1 MNDILKQ
8 LPHEL
13 LSLSHQL
20 TADLPQA
27 EVYLAGGAVRD
38 LLLERPTKDYDLV
51 VRGVPADKLENWLE
65 RQGKVNL
72 VGKTFGVFKW
82 QPSSWP
88 YEDIDVAL
96 PRTEHTLSHSGEY
109 RDFNVQSDPNLPI
122 EQDLQRR
129 DFTINALA
137 LNLAT
142 GELLDSGGGEADI
155 RAKII
160 RTVGKAEE
168 RLQEDSS
175 RVLRA
180 LRLACQLDFTI
191 DKNTWLAITAASE
204 LVAVGKI
211 NHNWLVPR
219 EIIAREF
226 LKSLIATPVKTLDL
240 YSDSG
245 LLKHLLPEIEALK
258 NTPQPEIF
266 HSEGDVYEHTKLA
279 LEGLSSPDWH
289 HYFGPSKP
297 SLNVFLGLVLHDIG
311 KPLTLETPETH
322 GVDRIRTHNHEIV
335 GRDLARHLIEQLRLT
350 SYVDNDYGQ
359 INSDQ
364 VAWLVEKHLLLA
376 HGQVAEFKPSTIHRY
391 FLADEDKGQELLQV
405 IFADIY
411 ATRPS
416 DGRNL
421 LLGLDE
427 LLRRIKELKKSLP
440 PEGLKLLLGGQE
452 IMTEFD
458 LRPGPKIGQLLEA
471 LKEAQLEKRVTTREE
486 AIKYLKEKQNEFLI
500 TNS

>member
-1 MNDILKQ
+1 MDKLGLLKK
-8 LPHEL
+8 LPPEL
-13 LSLSHQL
+13 TNLSQKLA
-20 TADLPQA
+20 ADLPGA
-27 EVYLAGGAVRD
+27 EVWLVGGAVRD

-51 VRGVPADKLENWLE
+51 VRGLAADKLEDWLGGM
-65 RQGKVNL
+65 GKVNL

-96 PRTEHTLSHSGEY
+96 PRTEHTLKQSGEY
-109 RDFNVQSDPNLPI
+109 RDFSVQSDPSLPI

-137 LNLAT
+137 LNLAS
-142 GELLDSGGGEADI
+142 GELVDPSGGETDL
-155 RAKII
+155 RAQII
-160 RTVGKAEE
+160 RTVGQAEE
-168 RLQEDSS
+168 RLQEDLS
-175 RVLRA
+175 RVLRG

-191 DKNTWLAITAASE
+191 EKNTWLTITAMGE
-204 LVAVGKI
+204 QVANGQI
-211 NHNWLVPR
+211 NNNWLVPR
-219 EIIAREF
+219 EVIAREF
-226 LKSLIATPVKTLDL
+226 LKSLIANPVKILDL

-245 LLKHLLPEIEALK
+245 LLKYLLPEIEALK

-279 LEGLSSPDWH
+279 LTGLSSPDWH
-289 HYFGPSKP
+289 YYFGSSKP
-297 SLNVFLGLVLHDIG
+297 SLNVLLGLVLHDIG

-335 GRDLARHLIEQLRLT
+335 GRDLARRLIEQLRLT

-376 HGQVAEFKPSTIHRY
+376 HGQPAEFKPSTIHRY

-427 LLRRIKELKKSLP
+427 LLRRIKELKNSLP
-440 PEGLKLLLGGQE
+440 QEGLKLLLGGQE
-452 IMTEFD
+452 IMVEFD

-486 AIKYLKEKQNEFLI
+486 AIKYLKNK
-500 TNS
+500 S

>member
-1 MNDILKQ
+1 MANLLKK
-8 LPHEL
+8 LPPEL
-13 LSLSHQL
+13 ISLSHQL
-20 TADLPQA
+20 MADLPKAQ
-27 EVYLAGGAVRD
+27 VYLVGGAVRD
-38 LLLERPTKDYDLV
+38 LLLKRLTKDYDLV
-51 VRGVPADKLENWLE
+51 IRGIAADKLETWLAG
-65 RQGKVNL
+65 RGKVNL

-82 QPSSWP
+82 QPRSWP

-96 PRTEHTLSHSGEY
+96 PRTEHTLKHSGEY
-109 RDFNVQSDPNLPI
+109 RDFSVQSDPNLPI

-142 GELLDSGGGEADI
+142 GKLLDPTGGEADLGAQII
-155 RAKII
+155 RA
-160 RTVGKAEE
+160 VGQAQE
-168 RLQEDSS
+168 RLQEDLS

-180 LRLACQLDFTI
+180 LRLSCQLDFTI
-191 DKNTWLAITAASE
+191 DKNTWLAITAVSQQ
-204 LVAVGKI
+204 VAAGQI

-226 LKSLIATPVKTLDL
+226 LKSLIANPIKTLDL

-245 LLKHLLPEIEALK
+245 LLKHLLPEVEALK

-279 LEGLSSPDWH
+279 LTGLSSPDWN
-289 HYFGPSKP
+289 HYFDSNKP
-297 SLNVFLGLVLHDIG
+297 SLNVLLGLVLHDIG
-311 KPLTLETPETH
+311 KPLTLETPEKH

-335 GRDLARHLIEQLRLT
+335 GRDLARHLIERLRLT

-391 FLADEDKGQELLQV
+391 FLADENKGQELLQI

-427 LLRRIKELKKSLP
+427 LWRRIKELKNSLP
-440 PEGLKLLLGGQE
+440 KEGLKLFLNGQE
-452 IMTEFD
+452 VMVEFN
-458 LRPGPKIGQLLEA
+458 LPPGPKIGQLLEA
-471 LKEAQLEKRVTTREE
+471 LKEAQLEKKVATRAE
-486 AIKYLKEKQNEFLI
+486 AIEYLRNLKFKNQNVK
-500 TNS
+500 